1 MNEMNYEVAER
12 PSKHSGLSSH
22 VVLLAEWGAHPAGRL
37 LAADADLVGQ
47 LDVEGVK
54 YRAATE
60 FERRLGGFVD

>member
-1 MNEMNYEVAER
+1 MDETDHPGSAPR
-12 PSKHSGLSSH
+12 ALPSH
-22 VVLLAEWGAHPAGRL
+22 VILLAEWGRHPAGRV

-60 FERRLGGFVD
+60 LERRIGGFVD

>member
-1 MNEMNYEVAER
+1 MNETDDEVAER
-12 PSKHSGLSSH
+12 PSNHSALPSH
-22 VVLLAEWGAHPAGRL
+22 VVLVAEWGAHPAGRV

-60 FERRLGGFVD
+60 FECRLGGFVD